1 MSSTS
6 SRLTEEE
13 RAERRARD
21 RARLKQGCEQL
32 LTSDGWQRWVRA
44 RASNGLSRYSVS
56 NLCLI
61 LLAKPDA
68 TFVAGFKAWI
78 DLGYCVRK
86 GEHGIRILA
95 KPALLRLMRSR
106 SVASSVPRED
116 ARVEARLRV
125 ERKSSGVC
133 GLGS

>member
-1 MSSTS
+1 M
-6 SRLTEEE
+6 
-13 RAERRARD
+13 
-21 RARLKQGCEQL
+21 Q
-32 LTSDGWQRWVRA
+32 
-44 RASNGLSRYSVS
+44 
-56 NLCLI
+56 
-61 LLAKPDA
+61 KPEA
-68 TFVAGFKAWI
+68 TRVAGFKAWLAI
-78 DLGYCVRK
+78 GYCVRR
-86 GEHGIRILA
+86 GEKALRIFA